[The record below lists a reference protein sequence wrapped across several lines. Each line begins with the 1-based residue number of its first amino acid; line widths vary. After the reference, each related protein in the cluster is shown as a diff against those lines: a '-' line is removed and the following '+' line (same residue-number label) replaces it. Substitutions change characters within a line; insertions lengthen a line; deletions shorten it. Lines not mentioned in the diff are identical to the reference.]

1 MSSSKCWPMSSI
13 PAWRHL
19 YYDRSLNHDRNTLL
33 LKITFNLL
41 IFMHPAHMNSQCCSA
56 RANILTNVARYFL
69 LRFRHVFS
77 FNVSFYVGGFG
88 TRIFTEATEEH
99 SIFIHVVLIN
109 KSIQSLTS
117 SIPWMKWDLIVVTP
131 HFNYLYVVFS
141 CAFEGH
147 FC

>member
-19 YYDRSLNHDRNTLL
+19 YYERSVNHERNTQL

-56 RANILTNVARYFL
+56 RTNILTNIAWYFL

-99 SIFIHVVLIN
+99 SIFIHVVFIN